1 MHGFGVHI
9 WHHACMYVSQ
19 GICVI
24 GRAACLRMCVQR
36 ACVCACSVLA
46 HVRAACLRMCLLCG
60 CACVCCVVMYVC
72 AVCVCCVV
80 VYVFAV

>member
-1 MHGFGVHI
+1 MCMVLVYTYGI
-9 WHHACMYVSQ
+9 MHACMCHKTYVLL
-19 GICVI
+19 
-24 GRAACLRMCVQR
+24 ACL
-36 ACVCACSVLA
+36 CSVLA

-80 VYVFAV
+80 VHVFAV

>member
-9 WHHACMYVSQ
+9 WHHAYMYVSQ
-19 GICVI
+19 GVCVI
-24 GRAACLRMCVQR
+24 GMFVLH
-36 ACVCACSVLA
+36 ACVCVCSVLA